1 MDFEIW
7 NTQTF
12 LKLKHT
18 KHLNATVLQP
28 AIAFA
33 IREQLYEVIH
43 SIGRLV
49 CVCVCVCVGSFTVV
63 LIHFHIQIVV
73 QSVVSA
79 RESRLSKKG
88 RRGADFFP
96 VRFFI
101 HFYPS
106 SVDMINVFI
115 INSEYTCVP
124 NLLFNRW
131 LIYHLLTVKEA
142 L

>member
-1 MDFEIW
+1 
-7 NTQTF
+7 
-12 LKLKHT
+12 LKHT

-49 CVCVCVCVGSFTVV
+49 YHVHALYIYGYVSFTIV

-101 HFYPS
+101 HFYPR
-106 SVDMINVFI
+106 SVDMINVF
-115 INSEYTCVP
+115 
-124 NLLFNRW
+124 
-131 LIYHLLTVKEA
+131 A
-142 L
+142 

>member
-1 MDFEIW
+1 
-7 NTQTF
+7 
-12 LKLKHT
+12 
-18 KHLNATVLQP
+18 LQP

-43 SIGRLV
+43 SIDRLAYHV
-49 CVCVCVCVGSFTVV
+49 HALYLHTHTHTYIFDSFTIV

-115 INSEYTCVP
+115 INSEYTRVRS
-124 NLLFNRW
+124 LLFNRR